1 MKSIQ
6 AKRNRTRR
14 VRKKQRRGATAVEF
28 AICANIFFVMIF
40 TCMEFARMNMVRN
53 LAQDAAYFAARHAMV
68 PGATEAEAVQAA
80 DEVMNM
86 MIDSGYTVDVSA
98 LGSDSDD
105 VIVTVT
111 VDFDD
116 VALFAPKFLPN
127 TEIQTVARVY
137 SERYDGFF
145 EQ

>member
-1 MKSIQ
+1 MKTIV
-6 AKRNRTRR
+6 KRNRRHR
-14 VRKKQRRGATAVEF
+14 IRKKQRSGTTAVEF
-28 AICANIFFVMIF
+28 AIVANIFFVMIF

-53 LAQDAAYFAARHAMV
+53 LSQDAAYFAARHAMV
-68 PGATEAEAVQAA
+68 PGATEAEAIQAA
-80 DEVMNM
+80 DEVMSM
-86 MIDSGYTVDVSA
+86 MVSGGYTVDVGE
-98 LGSDSDD
+98 LGSDADD
-105 VIVTVT
+105 VTVTVT

-127 TEIQTVARVY
+127 TQIQSVARVY